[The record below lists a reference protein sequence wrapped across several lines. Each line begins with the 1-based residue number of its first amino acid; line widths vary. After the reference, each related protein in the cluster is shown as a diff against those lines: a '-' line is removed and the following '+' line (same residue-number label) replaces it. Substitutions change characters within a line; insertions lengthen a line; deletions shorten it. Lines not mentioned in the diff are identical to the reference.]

1 MHCSS
6 ALQLDYRFPSSVPVS
21 EALKDLLR
29 RVFVSTR
36 EARVGLAGL
45 AAHPWVTDDGSL
57 PPIATVPAA
66 AGGPPQGWASAAQR
80 EPHACFCLM
89 WVVASG
95 RVRQRLTASD

>member
-6 ALQLDYRFPSSVPVS
+6 APQLDYRFPSSVPVS

-66 AGGPPQGWASAAQR
+66 AGGPHRLLCYRAGQAQRSVDHIAASA
-80 EPHACFCLM
+80 
-89 WVVASG
+89 
-95 RVRQRLTASD
+95 